1 MDENDLFFLDDINGN
16 PRFYVDEECTQ
27 PYTGYTKDYFQGVLC
42 REAEVVDG
50 YYDGICKEYYQLSD
64 KLEMIS
70 HMKYSLQTGL
80 SIEFYESGKVRAV
93 ALVIQNYD
101 IDYIIY
107 NEDGTIDAK
116 EFWTNERKIPFS
128 TEEDMKQIKELRAK
142 YDLLKIHEEIVRDGE
157 KFNYK
162 KYFGL

>member
-1 MDENDLFFLDDINGN
+1 MNEIELYTIDDFNGN
-16 PRFYVDEECTQ
+16 PIYYIDEDCTK
-27 PYTGYTKDYFQGVLC
+27 PYTGHLEEYDRGFIC
-42 REAEVVDG
+42 REGNIVNG
-50 YYDGICKEYYQLSD
+50 YYDGVCKEYYDYSD
-64 KLEMIS
+64 KLEIIS
-70 HMKYSLQTGL
+70 QMKYSLQTGL
-80 SIEFYESGKVRAV
+80 SMELYESGKVRAV

-107 NEDGTIDAK
+107 NEDGTIGAK

>member
-1 MDENDLFFLDDINGN
+1 MNEIELYTTDDFNGN
-16 PRFYVDEECTQ
+16 PIYYIDEDCTK
-27 PYTGYTKDYFQGVLC
+27 PYTGHLEEYDRGFIC
-42 REAEVVDG
+42 REGNIVNG
-50 YYDGICKEYYQLSD
+50 YYDGVCKEYYDYSD

-101 IDYIIY
+101 IDYICYDENGEIT
-107 NEDGTIDAK
+107 EKKFRPDGPA
-116 EFWTNERKIPFS
+116 FPFVDES
-128 TEEDMKQIKELRAK
+128 HLEEIKELREK
-142 YDLLKIHEEIVRDGE
+142 YNLMKIHEEIVRDGE